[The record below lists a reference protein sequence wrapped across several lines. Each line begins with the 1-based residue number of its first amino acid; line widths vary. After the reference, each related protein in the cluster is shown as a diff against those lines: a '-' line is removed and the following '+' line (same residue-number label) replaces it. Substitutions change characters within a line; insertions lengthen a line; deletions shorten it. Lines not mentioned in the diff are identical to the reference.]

1 MLNGRIANHSGTVNV
16 KTVFFNCKFDH
27 KSSGNFTTARNI
39 HLCVVAINCLAMP
52 SLHLQVAI
60 IDLSLCIAIRLND

>member
-1 MLNGRIANHSGTVNV
+1 MLNGGIATHSGTVNV
-16 KTVFFNCKFDH
+16 KAVFFKCKFN
-27 KSSGNFTTARNI
+27 KSINNFTSARNI

-60 IDLSLCIAIRLND
+60 IDLSLCIGIRLND